1 MQRLQ
6 HKVLHLV
13 AVLLVVTF
21 VTFTLMNLL
30 PGDVALAILGN
41 GATPEGV
48 ARVRVELG
56 LNDPLWL
63 RYVRWLIRIAHGD
76 FGRSY
81 ISGELVSEALAR
93 SLPVSVELMALS
105 LVLSVSLAI
114 PTGLIAAY
122 RAGRPVDR
130 FLGLVA
136 SVLLAVPSFILSL
149 VMMFLF
155 ALGLG
160 WFPAVGYVPISEGVL
175 ANLRTLAIPVAT
187 LALVEW
193 PGFMLIL
200 RSDAIEVL
208 QQDYILLAKAK
219 GLRDGQ
225 ILFRHVLKLSSFTL
239 LTVIG
244 WTVATLI
251 AGALVIENIFA
262 LPGVGRLIVSAI
274 SSRDFMVVQGAVTIV
289 AVGYVL
295 VNFAVDMLYA
305 MLDPRIIR

>member
-1 MQRLQ
+1 LQRLQ
-6 HKVLHLV
+6 HKFLHLIV
-13 AVLLVVTF
+13 VLLVVTF
-21 VTFTLMNLL
+21 VTFTLVNLL
-30 PGDVALAILGN
+30 PGDLALAILGN

-63 RYVRWLIRIAHGD
+63 RYVRWLTQIAHGD

-81 ISGELVSEALAR
+81 VSGEPVTEALVR

-114 PTGLIAAY
+114 PTGLVAAY

-130 FLGLVA
+130 VLGLVA
-136 SVLLAVPSFILSL
+136 SVLLAVPSFILGL

-160 WFPAVGYVPISEGVL
+160 WFPAVGYVPLSEDAL
-175 ANLRTLAIPVAT
+175 ANLRTLAIPAAT

-208 QQDYILLAKAK
+208 QQDYVLLAKAK
-219 GLRDGQ
+219 GLRDGR

-244 WTVATLI
+244 LTVAALI
-251 AGALVIENIFA
+251 GGALVIENIFA

-274 SSRDFMVVQGAVTIV
+274 NSRDFMVVQGAVTIV
-289 AVGYVL
+289 AVGFVL
-295 VNFAVDMLYA
+295 INFAVDMLYV
-305 MLDPRIIR
+305 MLDPRVTR

>member
-1 MQRLQ
+1 LRRLQ
-6 HKVLHLV
+6 HKFLHLV
-13 AVLLVVTF
+13 VVLLVVTF
-21 VTFTLMNLL
+21 VTFALVNLL
-30 PGDVALAILGN
+30 PGDLALAILGN

-56 LNDPLWL
+56 LNDPLWQ
-63 RYVRWLIRIAHGD
+63 RYVHWLTQIAHGD

-81 ISGELVSEALAR
+81 ISGEPVTGALAR

-105 LVLSVSLAI
+105 LLLSVSLAI

-122 RAGRPVDR
+122 RAGRPVDG

-136 SVLLAVPSFILSL
+136 SVLLAVPPFILGL

-155 ALGLG
+155 ALRLG
-160 WFPAVGYVPISEGVL
+160 WFPAVGYVPFSEDVL
-175 ANLRTLAIPVAT
+175 ANLRTFAIPAAT

-219 GLRDGQ
+219 GLRDGR

-244 WTVATLI
+244 WTVAGLI
-251 AGALVIENIFA
+251 GGALVIENIFA

-274 SSRDFMVVQGAVTIV
+274 NSRDFMVVQGAVTIV
-289 AVGYVL
+289 AVGFVV
-295 VNFAVDMLYA
+295 VNFVVDMLYA
-305 MLDPRIIR
+305 MLDPRLIR

>member
-1 MQRLQ
+1 MRRSQQKL
-6 HKVLHLV
+6 LHLAV
-13 AVLLVVTF
+13 VLLVVTF
-21 VTFTLMNLL
+21 VTFMLVNLL

-63 RYVRWLIRIAHGD
+63 RYVRWLAQMAHGD

-81 ISGELVSEALAR
+81 ISGEPVADALVR
-93 SLPVSVELMALS
+93 SLPVSIELMALT

-114 PTGLIAAY
+114 PAGLVAAY

-130 FLGLVA
+130 VLGIVA
-136 SVLLAVPSFILSL
+136 SILLAVPSFILGL
-149 VMMFLF
+149 AMMFLF
-155 ALGLG
+155 ALALG
-160 WFPAVGYVPISEGVL
+160 WFPAVGYVPLSEGVL
-175 ANLRTLAIPVAT
+175 ANLRTLAIPAAT

-208 QQDYILLAKAK
+208 QQDYVLLAKAK
-219 GLRDGQ
+219 GLRDRH
-225 ILFRHVLKLSSFTL
+225 ILIRHVLKLSSFTL

-244 WTVATLI
+244 WTIAALI
-251 AGALVIENIFA
+251 GGALIVENIFA

-274 SSRDFMVVQGAVTIV
+274 NSRDFMVVQGAVTIV
-289 AVGYVL
+289 AVGFV
-295 VNFAVDMLYA
+295 VINSAVDMLYA
-305 MLDPRIIR
+305 MLDPRVTR

>member
-1 MQRLQ
+1 LLRLQ
-6 HKVLHLV
+6 NKLLHLV
-13 AVLLVVTF
+13 VVLLVVTF
-21 VTFTLMNLL
+21 VTFALVNVL
-30 PGDVALAILGN
+30 PGDLALAILGN
-41 GATPEGV
+41 GATPDGV

-56 LNDPLWL
+56 LDDPLWL
-63 RYVRWLIRIAHGD
+63 RYVRWLTQIARGD

-81 ISGELVSEALAR
+81 VSGELVTGALAR
-93 SLPVSVELMALS
+93 SLPVSIELMALS
-105 LVLSVSLAI
+105 LMLSVSLAI

-122 RAGRPVDR
+122 RAGRSVDR

-136 SVLLAVPSFILSL
+136 TILLAVPNFILGL

-160 WFPAVGYVPISEGVL
+160 WFPAVGYVPLSEGVL
-175 ANLRTLAIPVAT
+175 ANLRTFAIPVAT

-219 GLRDGQ
+219 GLRDSR
-225 ILFRHVLKLSSFTL
+225 ILFRHVLKLSSFAL

-244 WTVATLI
+244 LTVAGLI
-251 AGALVIENIFA
+251 GGAFIVENIFA
-262 LPGVGRLIVSAI
+262 LPGVGRLIFSAI
-274 SSRDFMVVQGAVTIV
+274 SSRDFMVVQGAVTMV
-289 AVGYVL
+289 AVGFVL

-305 MLDPRIIR
+305 MLDPRIAR

>member
-6 HKVLHLV
+6 HRFLHLV
-13 AVLLVVTF
+13 VVLLVVTF
-21 VTFTLMNLL
+21 VTFTLVNLL

-56 LNDPLWL
+56 LNDPFWL
-63 RYVRWLIRIAHGD
+63 RYVRWLIQIAHGD

-81 ISGELVSEALAR
+81 ISRESVTEALVR
-93 SLPVSVELMALS
+93 SVPVSVELMALS

-114 PTGLIAAY
+114 PTGLMAAY
-122 RAGRPVDR
+122 RAGRPIDR
-130 FLGLVA
+130 VLGLVA

-219 GLRDGQ
+219 GLHDGR

-295 VNFAVDMLYA
+295 VNFAVDMLYT
-305 MLDPRIIR
+305 MLDPRILR

>member
-6 HKVLHLV
+6 HRFLHLV
-13 AVLLVVTF
+13 VVLLVVTF
-21 VTFTLMNLL
+21 VTFTLVNLL
-30 PGDVALAILGN
+30 PGDLALAILGN

-63 RYVRWLIRIAHGD
+63 RYVRWLTQIAHGD

-81 ISGELVSEALAR
+81 ISGEPVTEALVR

-130 FLGLVA
+130 VLGLVA
-136 SVLLAVPSFILSL
+136 SVLLAVPSFILGL

-160 WFPAVGYVPISEGVL
+160 WFPAVGYVPLSEDAL
-175 ANLRTLAIPVAT
+175 ANLRTLAIPAAT

-208 QQDYILLAKAK
+208 QQDYVLLAKAK
-219 GLRDGQ
+219 GLRDGR

-244 WTVATLI
+244 LTVAALI
-251 AGALVIENIFA
+251 GGALVIENIFA

-289 AVGYVL
+289 AVGFVL
-295 VNFAVDMLYA
+295 INFAVDMLYV
-305 MLDPRIIR
+305 MLDPRVTR

>member
-1 MQRLQ
+1 M
-6 HKVLHLV
+6 LV
-13 AVLLVVTF
+13 
-21 VTFTLMNLL
+21 NLL

-63 RYVRWLIRIAHGD
+63 RYVRWLAQMAHGD

-81 ISGELVSEALAR
+81 ISGEPVADALVR
-93 SLPVSVELMALS
+93 SLPVSIELMALT

-114 PTGLIAAY
+114 PAGLVAAY

-130 FLGLVA
+130 VLGIVA
-136 SVLLAVPSFILSL
+136 SILLAVPSFILGL
-149 VMMFLF
+149 AMMFLF
-155 ALGLG
+155 ALALG
-160 WFPAVGYVPISEGVL
+160 WFPAVGYVPLSEGVL
-175 ANLRTLAIPVAT
+175 ANLRTLAIPAAT

-208 QQDYILLAKAK
+208 QQDYVLLAKAK
-219 GLRDGQ
+219 GLRDRH
-225 ILFRHVLKLSSFTL
+225 ILIRHVLKLSSFTL

-244 WTVATLI
+244 WTIAALI
-251 AGALVIENIFA
+251 GGALIVENIFA

-274 SSRDFMVVQGAVTIV
+274 NSRDFMVVQGAVTIV
-289 AVGYVL
+289 AVGFV
-295 VNFAVDMLYA
+295 VINSAVDMLYA
-305 MLDPRIIR
+305 MLDPRVTR

>member
-1 MQRLQ
+1 MRRLQ
-6 HKVLHLV
+6 HKFLHLV
-13 AVLLVVTF
+13 VVLFVVTF

-30 PGDVALAILGN
+30 PGDVAFAILGN

-63 RYVRWLIRIAHGD
+63 RYVRWLTQIARGD

-81 ISGELVSEALAR
+81 ISGEPVAGALVR
-93 SLPVSVELMALS
+93 SLPVSIELMALS

-122 RAGRPVDR
+122 TAERPVDR
-130 FLGLVA
+130 LLGLVA
-136 SVLLAVPSFILSL
+136 SVFLAVPNFILGL
-149 VMMFLF
+149 VMMFFF
-155 ALGLG
+155 ALELG
-160 WFPAVGYVPISEGVL
+160 WFPAVGYVPLSEGVL
-175 ANLRTLAIPVAT
+175 ANLRTFAIPAAT

-193 PGFMLIL
+193 PGFMLIF

-244 WTVATLI
+244 YAVAALI
-251 AGALVIENIFA
+251 GGALVIENIFA
-262 LPGVGRLIVSAI
+262 LPGVGRLIVGAI

-289 AVGYVL
+289 ALGFVL
-295 VNFAVDMLYA
+295 VNFVVDMLYA
-305 MLDPRIIR
+305 MLDPRVAR

>member
-1 MQRLQ
+1 LRRLQ
-6 HKVLHLV
+6 HRLLHLV
-13 AVLLVVTF
+13 VVLFVVTF

-30 PGDVALAILGN
+30 PGDVAFAILGN

-63 RYVRWLIRIAHGD
+63 RYVRWLTQIARGD

-81 ISGELVSEALAR
+81 ISGEPVAEALVR
-93 SLPVSVELMALS
+93 SLPVSIELMVLA
-105 LVLSVSLAI
+105 LVLSISLAI

-122 RAGRPVDR
+122 KARRPIDQL
-130 FLGLVA
+130 LGLVA
-136 SVLLAVPSFILSL
+136 SVVLAVPSFILGL
-149 VMMFLF
+149 VMMFFF

-160 WFPAVGYVPISEGVL
+160 WFPAVGYVPLSESVL
-175 ANLRTLAIPVAT
+175 ANLRTFAIPAAT

-208 QQDYILLAKAK
+208 QQDYILLARAK
-219 GLRDGQ
+219 GLRDGR

-244 WTVATLI
+244 LTVAALI
-251 AGALVIENIFA
+251 TNALVIENIFA
-262 LPGVGRLIVSAI
+262 LPGVGRLIFSAI
-274 SSRDFMVVQGAVTIV
+274 SGRDFMVVQGAVTIV
-289 AVGYVL
+289 ALGFVL
-295 VNFAVDMLYA
+295 VNFAVDVLYA
-305 MLDPRIIR
+305 MLDPRVAQ

>member
-1 MQRLQ
+1 LRRSQQKL
-6 HKVLHLV
+6 LHLAV
-13 AVLLVVTF
+13 VLLVVTF
-21 VTFTLMNLL
+21 VTFMLVNLL

-63 RYVRWLIRIAHGD
+63 RYVRWLAQMAYGD

-81 ISGELVSEALAR
+81 ISGEPVADALVR
-93 SLPVSVELMALS
+93 SLPVSIELMALT

-114 PTGLIAAY
+114 PAGLVAAY

-130 FLGLVA
+130 VLGIVA
-136 SVLLAVPSFILSL
+136 SILLAVPSFILGL
-149 VMMFLF
+149 AMMFLF
-155 ALGLG
+155 ALALG
-160 WFPAVGYVPISEGVL
+160 WFPAVGYVPLSEGVL
-175 ANLRTLAIPVAT
+175 ANLRTLAIPAAT

-208 QQDYILLAKAK
+208 QQDYVLLAKAK
-219 GLRDGQ
+219 GLRDRH
-225 ILFRHVLKLSSFTL
+225 ILIRHVLKLSSFTL

-244 WTVATLI
+244 WTIAALI
-251 AGALVIENIFA
+251 GGALIVENIFA

-274 SSRDFMVVQGAVTIV
+274 NSRDFMVVQGAVTIV
-289 AVGYVL
+289 AVGFV
-295 VNFAVDMLYA
+295 VINSAVDMLYA
-305 MLDPRIIR
+305 MLDPRVTR

>member
-1 MQRLQ
+1 LRWLQ
-6 HKVLHLV
+6 HKFLHLV

-48 ARVRVELG
+48 TRVHVELG

-81 ISGELVSEALAR
+81 ISGEPVTEALVR

-105 LVLSVSLAI
+105 LVLSISLAI
-114 PTGLIAAY
+114 PTGLLAAY
-122 RAGRPVDR
+122 TAGRPVDR

-136 SVLLAVPSFILSL
+136 SVLLAVPSFILGL
-149 VMMFLF
+149 VMMFMF

-160 WFPAVGYVPISEGVL
+160 WFPAVGYVPLSEGVL
-175 ANLRTLAIPVAT
+175 ANLRTFAIPVTT

-244 WTVATLI
+244 LTI
-251 AGALVIENIFA
+251 AAFIGGALVIENIFA

-274 SSRDFMVVQGAVTIV
+274 NSRDFMVVQGAVTIV
-289 AVGYVL
+289 AVGFVL
-295 VNFAVDMLYA
+295 VNFAVDFLYA
-305 MLDPRIIR
+305 MLDPRILR